1 MRAVKWVSI
10 VTTTVGR
17 SEYKN
22 ILTSSEAVYLGV
34 DNYEYKYTYFFSM
47 YMLYIYIWK
56 NIYISNKKNN
66 QTYF

>member
-1 MRAVKWVSI
+1 MKH
-10 VTTTVGR
+10 
-17 SEYKN
+17 KN

-34 DNYEYKYTYFFSM
+34 DNYEYKYTYIFSM
-47 YMLYIYIWK
+47 HMFYIYIWE